1 MLKLDNEYMG
11 VHYVLYSILWGIFNE
26 IQNTSYICY
35 LKLEHH
41 KAIHSEFS
49 VKITFKL
56 QFCFQSTVLIM
67 RKRKLK
73 IFSNNVSKIKQSLAL
88 AGKAQLVGALSIHQ
102 KVEGLIL
109 GQ

>member
-1 MLKLDNEYMG
+1 MSTWEFIMFSNF
-11 VHYVLYSILWGIFNE
+11 SILLGIFNG
-26 IQNTSYICY
+26 IQNTNCICY

-56 QFCFQSTVLIM
+56 QFCFQSKVLIM

-73 IFSNNVSKIKQSLAL
+73 VF
-88 AGKAQLVGALSIHQ
+88 
-102 KVEGLIL
+102 
-109 GQ
+109 